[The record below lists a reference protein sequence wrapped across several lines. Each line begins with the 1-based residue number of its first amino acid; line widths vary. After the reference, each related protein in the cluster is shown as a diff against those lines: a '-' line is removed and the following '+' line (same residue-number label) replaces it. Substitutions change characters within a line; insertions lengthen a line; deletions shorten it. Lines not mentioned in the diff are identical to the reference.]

1 MAFLTGVPDGG
12 VPDGKGH
19 AGARR
24 GGQRLRFAALF
35 LLALALLPGVAR
47 AQIGSDR
54 YSAMVI
60 DAASG
65 RVLYAANPDAAR
77 YPASLT
83 KLMTLYLTFEALRDR
98 RIALSDRVPVS
109 AYAASQE
116 PSKLDLRPGTR
127 LTVEQA
133 VLALVTK
140 SANDA
145 AAALGEMLGG
155 SETRFAQMMTLRARA
170 LGMSHT
176 TFRNASGLPDPEQVT
191 TARDLALLARH
202 IIQDYPDQY
211 RYFSVPGFVFHG
223 RMIPNHD
230 HMLTTYEGA
239 DGLKTGY
246 TEAAGHNLVTSAVR
260 GDTRLI
266 GVVLGASSNPER
278 DQHMAA
284 LLDQGFSSL
293 GVPGSGILL
302 ARASGKKAG
311 GGNWGLIAT
320 AHAATLP
327 PALRRPGGPP
337 PTRLAAASR
346 WHKKHAHL
354 VHDASTHL
362 SPHHKPHAP
371 GHAGGAPTLSSHAP
385 AQKPLPVPP
394 TLT

>member
-1 MAFLTGVPDGG
+1 MGVPAEGG
-12 VPDGKGH
+12 HD
-19 AGARR
+19 R
-24 GGQRLRFAALF
+24 GRQGWRIPGWPALLA
-35 LLALALLPGVAR
+35 LLALALLPAAAR

-65 RVLYAANPDAAR
+65 HVLYAANPDAAR

-98 RIALSDRVPVS
+98 RITLLDRVPVS
-109 AYAASQE
+109 AHAASQE

-127 LTVEQA
+127 FTVEQA
-133 VLALVTK
+133 ILALVTK

-155 SETRFAQMMTLRARA
+155 SEERFAQMMTLRARA

-176 TFRNASGLPDPEQVT
+176 TFRNASGLPDPAQVT

-230 HMLTTYEGA
+230 HMLTSYEGA

-246 TEAAGHNLVTSAVR
+246 TEAAGHNLITSAVR
-260 GDTRLI
+260 GDTRVI
-266 GVVLGASSNPER
+266 GVVLGAGSNPER

-284 LLDQGFSSL
+284 ILDQGFASL

-302 ARASGKKAG
+302 ARAEGAKAG
-311 GGNWGLIAT
+311 GSKWSLIGT
-320 AHAATLP
+320 AHASTLP
-327 PALRRPGGPP
+327 PSLRRPHGGTP

-346 WHKKHAHL
+346 WHRKHARL
-354 VHDASTHL
+354 VHAASAHL
-362 SPHHKPHAP
+362 ASHHKPAAHVTS
-371 GHAGGAPTLSSHAP
+371 HAGTSPPAR
-385 AQKPLPVPP
+385 AQKPLPLPP